1 MSSSE
6 EDSKIDLLDSPAIV
20 KKKLK
25 KAFCEPGNTAENGL
39 LAFAKHVIF
48 GLFQPDESMILCVI
62 LFVLSIPY
70 NYLDFVEF
78 HISRNEANGGNLNF
92 NTYEELEIC
101 FAEQNLHPADLK
113 SAIEFYIN
121 RLLEPIRKVF
131 DEPTMKNLVAKAYPV
146 PVKPKKTGK
155 LWFVYTSHYNKY

>member
-48 GLFQPDESMILCVI
+48 GLFQPDESMIVSI
-62 LFVLSIPY
+62 LLNVHKNY
-70 NYLDFVEF
+70 NYLNYVEF
-78 HISRNEANGGNLNF
+78 RVSRNEENGGNLNF

-101 FAEQNLHPADLK
+101 FSEQKLHPADLK

-121 RLLEPIRKVF
+121 RLLEPIRKIF
-131 DEPTMKNLVAKAYPV
+131 DEPSLKNLVSKAYPA
-146 PVKPKKTGK
+146 PVKQKKNGK
-155 LWFVYTSHYNKY
+155 ILIIIYT